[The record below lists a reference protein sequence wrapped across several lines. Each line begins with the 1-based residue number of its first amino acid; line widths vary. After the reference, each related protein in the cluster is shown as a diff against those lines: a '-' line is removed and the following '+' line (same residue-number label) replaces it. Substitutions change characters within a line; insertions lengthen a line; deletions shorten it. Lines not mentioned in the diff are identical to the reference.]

1 MKKNTVT
8 TLYMLLTVLFTSC
21 LLISNIVANKLIQ
34 FGPWSLSAAVIIFP
48 LSYILG
54 DVIAEVYGFRA
65 ARRTMWF
72 GFAMNGLMVI
82 LFTIVSWLPVPVW
95 FEHGDAYSTV
105 LGNTPRLFAASM
117 LAYILGSWIN
127 AVTLSKLKVKSNGK
141 GFGFRAIV
149 STFFGEFVDSLIFV
163 PVAFFG
169 NMPFE
174 ELLKMM
180 ALQIT
185 FKTIYEII
193 ILPVT
198 SIVVKKVKKV
208 DGIDVI
214 DRNESYNL
222 FGRGGTK

>member
-34 FGPWSLSAAVIIFP
+34 FGPWSLTAAVIIFP

-82 LFTIVSWLPVPVW
+82 LFTIISWLPVPVW

-185 FKTIYEII
+185 FKTVYEII

-214 DRNESYNL
+214 DRDESYKL
-222 FGRGGTK
+222 FG

>member
-1 MKKNTVT
+1 MKKSTVT
-8 TLYMLLTVLFTSC
+8 SLYMFLGVLFTSC
-21 LLISNIVANKLIQ
+21 LLISNVVANKLFQ
-34 FGPWSLSAAVIIFP
+34 FGPWSLTAAVIVFP
-48 LSYILG
+48 LSYIIG
-54 DVIAEVYGFRA
+54 DVLAEVYGFRA
-65 ARRTMWF
+65 ARRVMWF
-72 GFAMNGLMVI
+72 GFAMNALMVG
-82 LFTIVSWLPVPVW
+82 LFTIVAYLPVPVW

-180 ALQIT
+180 ILQVT
-185 FKTIYEII
+185 FKTVYEIC

-198 SIVVKKVKKV
+198 TVVVKKVKKY
-208 DGIDVI
+208 DNIDVI
-214 DRNESYNL
+214 DRGESYKL
-222 FGRGGTK
+222 FG